1 MPLSVHRERCIGSG
15 TCVYTAPDV
24 FAQDEDEGLVV
35 LLTDGPDLANA
46 RSVRSAV
53 ERCPVAAISLD
64 ET

>member
-24 FAQDEDEGLVV
+24 FAQDEQDGLVT
-35 LLTDGPDLANA
+35 LLTDGTDPADE

-64 ET
+64 QD